1 MAAKSEANMLS
12 QVRSA
17 LKGAGAWFVVI
28 LLILAFALWGVPS
41 MGQLSGTA
49 AVTVGGKGFSQ
60 QYVQNEFNRALQSQ
74 RNESG
79 GSYTREDA
87 LASGLHNQIV
97 TAITTT
103 SALDQFADK
112 MQLAMPRELVRDY
125 LQENE
130 NFQNPATGKFDPAT
144 LQSILQQNNL
154 TVKDFEIRLGED
166 LKRNQLINALAARA
180 PAPDPFVEATLLRD
194 TERRD
199 IGYLIVTDEMSGKAA
214 EPMPADLE
222 AYYQENPA
230 AFTAPEYRSFDLL
243 ILKNEDFREGLE
255 APEEE
260 MRRLYD
266 INKERLYDKP
276 ERRTVYQ
283 ITYKTDAEALAAS
296 TALRQGKPF
305 ENIAS
310 ERGLD
315 LAAVTFTDAQKRDI
329 LDPAVADAAFADE
342 LEAGA
347 ITDPVRS
354 SFGWTVV
361 QIANITPPETTTF
374 EDVRADIEA
383 QFLDQDTRRA
393 LLAAVDAI
401 EEVRD
406 SGAGLRIAAEEAG
419 LEVQTIGP
427 IDRYSFTPGGAIIDK
442 VPGEA
447 LSEVFALDEDEESE
461 ALELAARD
469 GYFFVALR
477 EIKPPAI
484 KPYADVQDDVDQRWR
499 KQERLQRISATV
511 RDIRDAVAGGQTLN
525 EAASQ
530 FGRTPTQLLIDR
542 RFENE
547 AISSAFNQQI
557 FTATKGDLVSGPAA
571 LGEAQVI
578 TEIRQI
584 GYSPNQIPPEQVNAF
599 EQYLGYQ
606 LDQELVD
613 AFIVAVRDDFDVKIN
628 QTRLDAIFSDGQ

>member
-1 MAAKSEANMLS
+1 MLS
-12 QVRSA
+12 QVRNA
-17 LKGAGAWFVVI
+17 LKGATAWFIVI
-28 LLILAFALWGVPS
+28 LLILAFALWGVPD
-41 MGQLSGTA
+41 MGQLSGSA
-49 AVTVGGKGFSQ
+49 AVTVGGKSFSQ
-60 QYVQNEFNRALQSQ
+60 QYVQSEFNRAIQSQ
-74 RNESG
+74 RIESG

-87 LASGLHNQIV
+87 IASGLNDQV
-97 TAITTT
+97 VAAITTT

-112 MQLAMPRELVRDY
+112 MQLAMPRTLVRDY
-125 LQENE
+125 LQDNE
-130 NFQNPATGKFDPAT
+130 NFQNPATGKFDRT
-144 LQSILQQNNL
+144 ILESILRQNNL
-154 TVKDFEIRLGED
+154 TVSDFERRVGED
-166 LKRNQLINALAARA
+166 LRRNQLVNALAARA
-180 PAPDPFVEATLLRD
+180 PAPDPFVEAMLLRD

-222 AYYQENPA
+222 TYYQENPA
-230 AFTAPEYRSFDLL
+230 VFTAPEYRTFDLL
-243 ILKNEDFREGLE
+243 VLNNEDFRKTLE

-260 MRRLYD
+260 IRRLYD
-266 INKERLYDKP
+266 LNKERIYDKP
-276 ERRTVYQ
+276 ERRTIYQ
-283 ITYKTDAEALAAS
+283 ITYKTEAEALAAS
-296 TALRQGKPF
+296 AALRQGKPF
-305 ENIAS
+305 ENLAS

-315 LAAVTFTDAQKRDI
+315 LSAVTFTDAQKRDI
-329 LDPAVADAAFADE
+329 LDPAVAEAAFGAE

-361 QIANITPPETTTF
+361 QIANITPPVTTTF
-374 EDVRADIEA
+374 EEVRAEIEA
-383 QFLDQDTRRA
+383 QYLDQDTRRA
-393 LLAAVDAI
+393 LLSAVDAI

-406 SGAGLRIAAEEAG
+406 SGAGLRVAAEEAG

-447 LSEVFALDEDEESE
+447 LSEAFKLDEDEESE
-461 ALELAARD
+461 ALDLAARD
-469 GYFFVALR
+469 GYFFVALH
-477 EIKPPAI
+477 EIRAPAVKPF
-484 KPYADVQDDVDQRWR
+484 ADVQDDVDQRWR
-499 KQERLQRISATV
+499 KQERMQRISDTV
-511 RDIRDAVAGGQTLN
+511 RGIREAVAGGQSLD

-530 FGRTPTQLLIDR
+530 FDRTPTQLLIDR

-571 LGEAQVI
+571 LGEAQI
-578 TEIRQI
+578 IAEIRQI
-584 GYSPNQIPPEQVNAF
+584 GYSPNQVPPEQVNAF

-628 QTRLDAIFSDGQ
+628 QTRLDAIFGEDL

>member
-1 MAAKSEANMLS
+1 MLS
-12 QVRSA
+12 QVRNM
-17 LKGAGAWFVVI
+17 LKGAGAWVVVI
-28 LLILAFALWGVPS
+28 LLILAFALWGVPD

-49 AVTVGGKGFSQ
+49 AVSVGGKSFSQ
-60 QYVQNEFNRALQSQ
+60 QYVQNEFNRAIQSQ

-87 LASGLHNQIV
+87 LASGLNDQV
-97 TAITTT
+97 VAAITTT
-103 SALDQFADK
+103 SALDQFADN
-112 MQLAMPRELVRDY
+112 MQLAMPRALVRDY

-130 NFQNPATGKFDPAT
+130 NFQNPATGKFDRT
-144 LQSILQQNNL
+144 ILETILQQNNM
-154 TVKDFEIRLGED
+154 TVSDFENRLGED
-166 LKRNQLINALAARA
+166 LRRNQLINALAARA
-180 PAPDPFVEATLLRD
+180 PAPDPFVEAMLLRD

-222 AYYQENPA
+222 TYYTENPA
-230 AFTAPEYRSFDLL
+230 VFTAPEYRTFDIL

-266 INKERLYDKP
+266 LNKERLYDKP

-283 ITYKTDAEALAAS
+283 ITYKTEAEAQAAS
-296 TALRQGKPF
+296 ATLRQGKPF

-315 LAAVTFTDAQKRDI
+315 LAAVTFTQAQKRDI
-329 LDPAVADAAFADE
+329 LDPAVADAAFADG

-347 ITDPVRS
+347 IVDPVRS

-361 QIANITPPETTTF
+361 QIADITPPETTTF

-383 QFLDQDTRRA
+383 QYLDQDTRRA
-393 LLAAVDAI
+393 LLSAI
-401 EEVRD
+401 DEVEEVRD
-406 SGAGLRIAAEEAG
+406 SGAGLRVAAEEAG
-419 LEVQTIGP
+419 FEVLTIGP
-427 IDRYSFTPGGAIIDK
+427 IDRYSFAPGGAIIDK

-447 LSEVFALDEDEESE
+447 LAEAFKLDEDEESE
-461 ALELAARD
+461 VLDLAARD

-477 EIKPPAI
+477 EIKAPAT
-484 KPYADVQDDVDQRWR
+484 KAFADVQDDVEQGWR
-499 KQERLQRISATV
+499 KQERLQRISNTV
-511 RDIRDAVAGGQTLN
+511 RGIRDAVAGGQALT

-530 FGRTPTQLLIDR
+530 FDRTPTQLLIDR

-547 AISSAFNQQI
+547 AISLAFNQQI

-571 LGEAQVI
+571 LGEAQVVA
-578 TEIRQI
+578 EIRQI
-584 GYSPNQIPPEQVNAF
+584 GYSPNQIPPDQVNAF

-628 QTRLDAIFSDGQ
+628 QTRLDAIFSEDQ

>member
-1 MAAKSEANMLS
+1 MLS

-17 LKGAGAWFVVI
+17 LKGAGAWIVVI
-28 LLILAFALWGVPS
+28 LLILAFALWGVPD

-49 AVTVGGKGFSQ
+49 AVTVGGKSFSQ
-60 QYVQNEFNRALQSQ
+60 QYVQNEFNRAIQSQ
-74 RNESG
+74 RNQSG
-79 GSYTREDA
+79 GSYTQEDA
-87 LASGLHNQIV
+87 VASGLHNQV
-97 TAITTT
+97 VSAITTT

-112 MQLAMPRELVRDY
+112 MQLAMPRELVADF

-130 NFQNPATGKFDPAT
+130 NYQNQATGKFDPT
-144 LQSILQQNNL
+144 ILDSILRQNNL
-154 TVKDFEIRLGED
+154 TVKDFERRVGED
-166 LKRNQLINALAARA
+166 LRRNQLVNALAARA
-180 PAPDPFVEATLLRD
+180 SAPDPFVEAMLLRD

-222 AYYQENPA
+222 TYYQENPA
-230 AFTAPEYRSFDLL
+230 AFTAPEYRTFDLL
-243 ILKNEDFREGLE
+243 VLKNADFRENLE

-260 MRRLYD
+260 IRRLYD
-266 INKERLYDKP
+266 LSKERLYDKP

-283 ITYKTDAEALAAS
+283 ITFKTEAEAQAAS
-296 TALRQGKPF
+296 ATLRQGKPF

-329 LDPAVADAAFADE
+329 LDPAVADAAFADG
-342 LEAGA
+342 LEEGA
-347 ITDPVRS
+347 IVDPVRS

-361 QIANITPPETTTF
+361 QIANVTPPETTTF
-374 EDVRADIEA
+374 EEVRDEIEA

-393 LLAAVDAI
+393 LLSTVDAI

-406 SGAGLRIAAEEAG
+406 SGAGLRVAAEEAG
-419 LEVQTIGP
+419 LEIQTFGP
-427 IDRYSFTPGGAIIDK
+427 IDRYSFAPGGAIIDK

-447 LSEVFALDEDEESE
+447 LSEVFALDVDEESE
-461 ALELAARD
+461 ALDLAARD
-469 GYFFVALR
+469 GYFFVALS
-477 EIKPPAI
+477 EITAPAI
-484 KPYADVQDDVDQRWR
+484 KPFAGVQDDVDQNWR
-499 KQERLQRISATV
+499 KQERQQRISDTV
-511 RDIRDAVAGGQTLN
+511 RGIRDAVAGGQSLDV
-525 EAASQ
+525 AASQ
-530 FGRTPTQLLIDR
+530 FNRAPTQLLIDR

-547 AISSAFNQQI
+547 AISLPFNQQI

-578 TEIRQI
+578 VEIRQI
-584 GYSPNQIPPEQVNAF
+584 GYSPNQIPPEQVDAF

-606 LDQELVD
+606 LDQELID
-613 AFIVAVRDDFDVKIN
+613 AFVTAVRDDFDVKIN
-628 QTRLDAIFSDGQ
+628 QVRLDAIFGEGQ